1 MEPEFLLETAE
12 FADVLNDIGE
22 QVSSEFSEDEVQ
34 MVFLNEGFFRLL
46 GYERIGTDLRSE
58 FTVPSGQVDYITS
71 GYADTI
77 RDTKTTVY
85 EFKNPE
91 ERLNRHEEQLF
102 GYMTDTGAT
111 FGVLTNGIRFEL
123 YQRTP
128 TTPEKKLGFRI
139 TDAGEGEASI
149 LVSLLGYL
157 SMQEQNIKPLAEKTA
172 KEVVESIPESLHIG
186 FSEAGVELF
195 ADHLARYLKQ
205 EFQKQ

>member
-58 FTVPSGQVDYITS
+58 FSVPSGQVDYITS

-77 RDTKTTVY
+77 RDTKSIVY

-102 GYMTDTGAT
+102 GYMDDTGAA

-128 TTPEKKLGFRI
+128 TAPEKKLDFRI
-139 TDAGEGEASI
+139 TDAGEEEASI
-149 LVSLLGYL
+149 LVLLLGYW
-157 SMQEQNIKPLAEKTA
+157 SIQEQNIKPLAEKTA
-172 KEVVESIPESLHIG
+172 KEVVESIPESAHIG